1 MKRPARRAQKA
12 DSTPSTGG
20 HDGGMCDTL
29 VRITDDAVLFAKNS
43 DRDPV
48 EAQQVEFHPAA
59 DHGTGRIRLTHT
71 DIDQVGQTYA
81 VLISRPWWMWGAEMG
96 TNEHGVT
103 IGNEAVFTRRA
114 GGGGGDLTGMD
125 LLRLAL
131 ERASDRHTAVQVIV
145 SLLEQHGQ
153 GGEASHEHPRFR
165 YDNSY
170 LIADP
175 TGAVVLETAG
185 RRHAVEEV
193 RGARSISNGL
203 TIPGF
208 ARKYA
213 DPARGRVAQ
222 CALRRART
230 GAAVEAASGVLDL
243 MGALRDHGG
252 EAIAYRRANGALGAP
267 CAHAGGVLTSTQT
280 TGSWV
285 ANVTER
291 QQWVTATAAPCTSL
305 FKPVSLATPPWPHTA
320 GLSNRADPA
329 HLWWRHEPIHRGWT
343 RDPQAYAETRRE
355 RDALEREWVA
365 SGVSPEDAWR
375 GADAWE
381 ERAESVVPQT
391 DQRPALVRG
400 LWRRWDRA
408 SKMSA

>member
-1 MKRPARRAQKA
+1 
-12 DSTPSTGG
+12 
-20 HDGGMCDTL
+20 MCDTL

-48 EAQQVEFHPAA
+48 EAQQVEFHPAG
-59 DHGTGRIRLTHT
+59 DHGTGRIRLTNT
-71 DIDQVGQTYA
+71 DIDQVGHTYA

-153 GGEASHEHPRFR
+153 GGGASHEHPRFR

-175 TGAVVLETAG
+175 AGAVVLETAG

-213 DPARGRVAQ
+213 DPVRGRVAQ

-230 GAAVEAASGVLDL
+230 EAAVEAASGVLDL

-291 QQWVTATAAPCTSL
+291 HQWVTATAAPCTSL
-305 FKPVSLATPPWPHTA
+305 FKPVSLATPPRPHTA

-343 RDPQAYAETRRE
+343 RDPQAYADTRRE
-355 RDALEREWVA
+355 RDALEGEWVTSGA
-365 SGVSPEDAWR
+365 SADEAWPL
-375 GADAWE
+375 ASAWE
-381 ERAESVVPQT
+381 ERAAAVVPSG
-391 DQRPALVRG
+391 DARPAWSAASGAAGIEHRG
-400 LWRRWDRA
+400 
-408 SKMSA
+408 